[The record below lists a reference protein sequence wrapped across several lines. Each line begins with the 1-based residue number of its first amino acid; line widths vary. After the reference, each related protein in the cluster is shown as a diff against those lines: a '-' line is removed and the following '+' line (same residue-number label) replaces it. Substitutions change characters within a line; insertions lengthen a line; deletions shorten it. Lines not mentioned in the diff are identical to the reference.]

1 MNMITRNN
9 QNIGVIE
16 KDMKIT
22 SVQNILD
29 LMATAQYMGDC
40 VGIVLYKECIDESF
54 FDLKTG
60 FAGEMLQKF
69 SNYRLKLA
77 IVGDFSHYTSKSLKD
92 FIYECN
98 KGNLVYFKNEL
109 EDALSALVPD
119 NQAKH

>member
-1 MNMITRNN
+1 MNIITRNN

-16 KDMKIT
+16 QNMKIT
-22 SVQNILD
+22 SVQDTLD
-29 LMATAQYMGDC
+29 IMATAQYIGDC
-40 VGIVLYKECIDESF
+40 MGIVLYKECIDESF

-60 FAGEMLQKF
+60 FAGEVLQKF
-69 SNYRLKLA
+69 ANYRLKLA

-109 EDALSALVPD
+109 EDALSALAP
-119 NQAKH
+119 